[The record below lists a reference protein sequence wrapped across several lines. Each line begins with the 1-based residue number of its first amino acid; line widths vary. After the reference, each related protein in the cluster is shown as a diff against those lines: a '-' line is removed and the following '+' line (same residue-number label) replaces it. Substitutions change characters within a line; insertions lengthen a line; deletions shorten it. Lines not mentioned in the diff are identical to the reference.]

1 MKKIALLLIGLA
13 VIGFGLYFY
22 MYKNHRDIAT
32 ESADYSITVNDLQ
45 SEFNKDITFSNKK
58 YLDKTIEVRGK
69 ITSIDL
75 PNHYIVIDTKLT
87 AFFSDSVL
95 NTVSLQ
101 KQVKIKGRFL
111 GYDDLLEEFKMDQVS
126 LSQ

>member
-1 MKKIALLLIGLA
+1 MKKIALLLIVFA

-32 ESADYSITVNDLQ
+32 ESPNYSITVNDLQ
-45 SEFNKDITFSNKK
+45 SEFNKDIALSNKK
-58 YLDKTIEVRGK
+58 YLDKTIEVSGK

-75 PNHYIVIDTKLT
+75 PNHYIVIDTKMT
-87 AFFSDSVL
+87 AFFNDSIF
-95 NTVSLQ
+95 NKVSLQ

-111 GYDDLLEEFKMDQVS
+111 GYDDLLEEFKMDQIS
-126 LSQ
+126 LSK

>member
-1 MKKIALLLIGLA
+1 MKKIALLLIGFA